1 MSRRHPS
8 SVIACAAVF
17 AAAMAWGL
25 LRPVPA
31 SSGEAEVIRGT
42 VDKFR
47 PGSLSL
53 LDATRPGGES
63 AGGPIMVIVNDE
75 TEYFDGPIRTTRES
89 ITDGLMVLVKSV
101 PAGTAR
107 VAVLVRIIG
116 GKSPTP

>member
-1 MSRRHPS
+1 MSRRHPTT
-8 SVIACAAVF
+8 VVACAAVF
-17 AAAMAWGL
+17 AVAIAWGL
-25 LRPVPA
+25 FSPVPA
-31 SSGEAEVIRGT
+31 SCGETEVIRGT

-53 LDATRPGGES
+53 VDATLPGGED
-63 AGGPIMVIVNDE
+63 AGGPIMVIVNEE
-75 TEYFDGPIRTTRES
+75 TEFFDGPFKTTRES

-116 GKSPTP
+116 GKSPNP